1 MFTRRYSGVI
11 LAGALCAGLVAAAQK
26 KETTEPA
33 SSSTKQTAGSAKKES
48 AAFENRKLVVYYFH
62 GTARCRTCAKFET
75 LTKEVMDGSFADEV
89 KKGRVEFRVVNV
101 DDKEN
106 EHYVRDYQ
114 LFSKSV
120 VLSDTKGGKQLGWKN
135 LEEIWNKVRDEEIYK
150 NYIRDEVASVL
161 KAG

>member
-1 MFTRRYSGVI
+1 
-11 LAGALCAGLVAAAQK
+11 LVAAAQK
-26 KETTEPA
+26 KGTAEPA
-33 SSSTKQTAGSAKKES
+33 SSSTKQAVGTAKKES
-48 AAFENRKLVVYYFH
+48 PAFEIKKLVVYYFH
-62 GTARCRTCAKFET
+62 GSARCRTCTKFET
-75 LTKEVMDGSFADEV
+75 LTKEVMDESFADEV
-89 KKGRVEFRVVNV
+89 KKGRVEFRAVNV

-114 LFSKSV
+114 LYSRSV
-120 VLSDTKGGKQLGWKN
+120 VLSDTKDGKQVGWKN